1 MKVDILAIGVHP
13 DDVELGCGGIIAKH
27 VKMGYTVAILDLT
40 QGELGTRGSAEI
52 RATEAAEGAK
62 ILGASARENLKFKD
76 GFVANDETHRMQL
89 IAAIRKFQPNIV
101 ITNAPHDRHPDHAAA
116 AQLTVDACF
125 LSGLPKIIT
134 THNGTTQAA
143 WRPQVVYH
151 YIQAYYHKPDLV
163 VDISDFMETKMDA
176 IKAYKSQF
184 YNPESTEKE
193 TLISSPEFLQFT
205 YARAIEF
212 GLHAG
217 FKYAEGLLAN
227 RYIGVNDLTLLK

>member
-1 MKVDILAIGVHP
+1 MKIDILAIGVHP

-27 VKMGYTVAILDLT
+27 VKMGYSVAILDLT

-52 RATEAAEGAK
+52 RAKEATEGAK
-62 ILGASARENLKFKD
+62 ILGATARENLGFKD
-76 GFVANDETHRMQL
+76 GFMANDETHRMQL
-89 IAAIRKFQPNIV
+89 IAAIRKYCPNII

-116 AQLTVDACF
+116 ANLTVDACF
-125 LSGLPKIIT
+125 LSGLPKIVT
-134 THNGTTQAA
+134 TENGNTQAA

-151 YIQAYYHKPDLV
+151 YIQAYYHEPHLV
-163 VDISDFMETKMDA
+163 VDISDFIEIKMNA

-184 YNPESTEKE
+184 YNPESKEKE

-205 YARAIEF
+205 YARATEF

-217 FKYAEGLLAN
+217 YKYAEGLMVN